1 MKRPFL
7 CVYDYGQGGVWLLID
22 ARTPAEIQKAYPELK
37 AFADRPDWMKET
49 EKAEY
54 VASIEKSGRHYDI
67 DKEPD
72 GWLKTLCEKRNESR
86 V

>member
-22 ARTPAEIQKAYPELK
+22 ARASDEIERTFQMLK
-37 AFADRPDWMKET
+37 VFADRPQWMTET

-54 VASIEKSGRHYDI
+54 ITRIEKSGRHYDI
-67 DKEPD
+67 DKEPSS
-72 GWLKTLCEKRNESR
+72 WLKQLCKDEAK
-86 V
+86 